1 MNAHMHSRERC
12 HMCSYAHSHALT
24 RINIYM
30 LPHAHSHALT
40 LMNALTCTC
49 SNTLSSIC
57 TLSYALPHTSLKH
70 ATKRSHSPF
79 LALLHTCCHAIL
91 HALSFTWILVR
102 LSFPPLMHFHI
113 NLLMHALSLTLS
125 HALSY
130 ACILESTCLHALVHC
145 YMHHSSTPCAWTHS
159 GPLPRI
165 LSCTQSIMWL
175 SFQSSWMSV
184 TRSAML

>member
-1 MNAHMHSRERC
+1 MHTHMHSLALIFTCFLMHTHMHSLSWTLSHAHAQIHFLVYVHSHMHSRIR
-12 HMCSYAHSHALT
+12 HLSTLPSAHIHLFW
-24 RINIYM
+24 
-30 LPHAHSHALT
+30 
-40 LMNALTCTC
+40 
-49 SNTLSSIC
+49 
-57 TLSYALPHTSLKH
+57 LSYIH
-70 ATKRSHSPF
+70 AVMQF
-79 LALLHTCCHAIL
+79 CM
-91 HALSFTWILVR
+91 LSFTWILVR

-113 NLLMHALSLTLS
+113 NLLIHALSLTLS